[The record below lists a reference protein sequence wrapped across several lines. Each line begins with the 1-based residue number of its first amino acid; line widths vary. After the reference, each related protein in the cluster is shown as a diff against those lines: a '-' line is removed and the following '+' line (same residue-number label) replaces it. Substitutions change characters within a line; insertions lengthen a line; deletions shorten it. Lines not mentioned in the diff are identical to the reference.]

1 MIRELVIISGKG
13 GTGKTS
19 IAAAM
24 ACLAENKVIADCDVD
39 AADLH
44 LVLDHRVI
52 EETPFEGGRKARV
65 TESSCTGCGVCV
77 DYCRF
82 DALVED
88 GGTYRV
94 DAVACEGCGVCARFC
109 PEGAIVMVPHVSGS
123 WRVSETPRGPLVH
136 ARLGIAEG
144 NSGKLVTLIKKKAR
158 FLAAER
164 GYNLVLVDGSP
175 GTGCPVIATISGA
188 ALVLVVTEPTVS
200 GLHDLERVLDLTAH
214 FGVSAAVCVNKG
226 DINPEMTEKIRAFC
240 GKRGI
245 PLLGV
250 IDYDPDVTAA
260 QVEGK
265 SVVEYSDGPASRSM
279 RDLWEQLKKTM
290 QPSIQQEDT
299 KKNVQ

>member
-24 ACLAENKVIADCDVD
+24 ACLADHKVIADCDVD

-44 LVLDHRVI
+44 LVLDHRVV
-52 EETPFEGGRKARV
+52 EEEPFEGGRKARV
-65 TESSCTGCGVCV
+65 EEPACTGCGICAE
-77 DYCRF
+77 YCRF
-82 DALVED
+82 DALV
-88 GGTYRV
+88 GSRGTFRV

-109 PEGAIVMVPHVSGS
+109 PGKAIVMEPHVSGT

-158 FLAAER
+158 ALATER
-164 GYNLVLVDGSP
+164 GFDLILVDGSP

-200 GLHDLERVLDLTAH
+200 GLHDLERVMDLAAH
-214 FGVSAAVCVNKG
+214 FGVPAAVCVNKG
-226 DINPEMTEKIRAFC
+226 DINPEMTERIRAFC
-240 GKRGI
+240 ETRGT

-250 IDYDPDVTAA
+250 IEYDPEVTAA
-260 QVEGK
+260 QVAGK
-265 SVVEYSDGPASRSM
+265 SVVECSDGPASRGM
-279 RDLWEQLKKTM
+279 KALWERLRNAMDSSK
-290 QPSIQQEDT
+290 QQEDV
-299 KKNVQ
+299 KDNVQ